1 MGNLAKQLG
10 ITIKSLVRQPTLP
23 AIIVLT
29 LALGIGASTA
39 LFAYLS
45 AILWPAMPAPEP
57 DRIVWIHVG
66 TNEEPRLNASHPD
79 YLDLVRSQTAV
90 PQLAGFS
97 IFGASLGHDQANT
110 YDWGQLVSGNYF
122 SLLGAT
128 PGLGRFLTPGDDEP
142 GSENVAV
149 LSHRLWKSAFG
160 GNPGLLG
167 QQIRVNGV
175 PFTVVGVTREG
186 FQGHGHPAGIY
197 VPLGK
202 SDVSTGISR
211 MPKREARWVIL
222 LGRLAPAVTVE
233 QAQAAFERLG
243 KSLDETVPLEDG
255 QRRVTVVPATTH
267 DPESIDENF
276 TKAAQILMAAA
287 LLFLLLGCANV
298 ANLLLARAAA
308 RQREMGI
315 RASLGASRARLA
327 AGTLG
332 ESLVLCVAGGVLGL
346 AFAAL
351 LARRLEYF
359 MMTAPGGL
367 GGWAEGGEFIRLN
380 VRVFA
385 FAFLAALVCAVLC
398 GLVPFFQT
406 LRRDI
411 LTPLK
416 SDAAGSGTP
425 SSALLFRK
433 LLVVAQVGLSVVLLL
448 GGSLLV
454 RTLNNAQSVDPGFR
468 SDGLVFATIYLP
480 RSASVDGDVAPIYQK
495 IVDAAATVPGV
506 SAVSLSHT
514 GPLAGWSRET
524 EVASSERPEEK
535 IGTQYNLVGPEFFK
549 TLGISMLQGRPLELR
564 DRRDAP
570 AAVVISRELARKLWG
585 DANPIGRRLSVSE
598 PPRPGESGPDFEV
611 VGIAP
616 DTRVASILD
625 PRGEFLYLSS
635 HQRITARMTLIVRAS
650 APLGTLSP
658 ALREAIRSAHPD
670 ASVIE
675 IATGEEQLEKSLV
688 AQRMHAEIAGLFAL
702 LGLGVAVIG
711 LFGLLSY
718 MVNLRVREFGIRMAV
733 GADSRDLLRLVL
745 RQGMTLVAIGAALGL
760 AGTLALGKLLSSLLI
775 GIEATDPLTYV
786 SVPVALALVALGAC
800 YLPARRAARLD
811 PLKALRRA

>member
-10 ITIKSLVRQPTLP
+10 ITIKSLVRRPALP
-23 AIIVLT
+23 LIIVLT

-39 LFAYLS
+39 LFGYLS
-45 AILWPAMPAPEP
+45 AILWPQMDAPEP
-57 DRIVWIHVG
+57 GRLAWVYVG
-66 TNEEPRLNASHPD
+66 TNEEPRVPTSYPD
-79 YLDLVRSQTAV
+79 AEDFVRNQAAV
-90 PQLAGFS
+90 TQIAGFS
-97 IFGASLGHDQANT
+97 VFGASLSHDQTNT
-110 YDWGQLVSGNYF
+110 YTWGHLIGGSYF
-122 SLLGAT
+122 NLFGAA
-128 PGLGRFLTPGDDEP
+128 PALGRLLNPGDDEP

-149 LSHRLWKSAFG
+149 LSHRLWKNAFRG
-160 GNPGLLG
+160 DPKVLG

-175 PFTVVGVTREG
+175 PFTVVGVAPEG
-186 FQGHGHPAGIY
+186 FQGHGLPAGVY
-197 VPLGK
+197 APLGK
-202 SDVSTGISR
+202 SDVATGISR
-211 MPKREARWVIL
+211 MPKREARWITL
-222 LGRLAPAVTVE
+222 IGRLAPGVTVE
-233 QAQAAFERLG
+233 QAQAALENVGRA
-243 KSLDETVPLEDG
+243 LDETVPLGEEK
-255 QRRVTVVPATTH
+255 RRVTVVPATTY
-267 DPESIDENF
+267 DAENIDESF
-276 TKAAQILMAAA
+276 TKAAEVLMAAA

-332 ESLVLCVAGGVLGL
+332 ESLVLCAAGGVLGL
-346 AFAAL
+346 VFAAL
-351 LARRLEYF
+351 LARRLEYYLS
-359 MMTAPGGL
+359 TTPGGL
-367 GGWAEGGEFIRLN
+367 GGWAEGGEMIRLN
-380 VRVFA
+380 FRVFA
-385 FAFLAALVCAVLC
+385 FALLAGLICAVLC
-398 GLVPFFQT
+398 GLAPFLQV

-468 SDGLVFATIYLP
+468 SNGLVFATIYLP
-480 RSASVDGDVAPIYQK
+480 RSASADGDVAPIYQK
-495 IVDAAATVPGV
+495 ILDAAATVPGV

-549 TLGISMLQGRPLELR
+549 TLGIPILQGRPLELR

-570 AAVVISRELARKLWG
+570 ATAVISRELARKLWG

-625 PRGEFLYLSS
+625 PRGEYLYISS
-635 HQRITARMTLIVRAS
+635 NQRINARMTLIVRSS
-650 APLGTLSP
+650 APLGTLTP

-670 ASVIE
+670 ASFIE
-675 IATGEEQLEKSLV
+675 IATGGQQLERSLV

-733 GADSRDLLRLVL
+733 GANPRNVLRLVL
-745 RQGMTLVAIGAALGL
+745 GQGMTLVAIGAAVGL
-760 AGTLALGKLLSSLLI
+760 LGTLALAKLLSSLLI
-775 GIEATDPLTYV
+775 GVEATDPLTFV
-786 SVPVALALVALGAC
+786 GVPLVLALVALFAC

-811 PLKALRRA
+811 PLKALRQA